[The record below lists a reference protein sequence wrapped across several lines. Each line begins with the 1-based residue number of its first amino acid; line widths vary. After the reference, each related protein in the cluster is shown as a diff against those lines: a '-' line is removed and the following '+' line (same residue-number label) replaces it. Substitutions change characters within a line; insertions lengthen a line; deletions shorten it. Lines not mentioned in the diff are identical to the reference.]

1 MIKKLNYFCL
11 FFIFLLFAC
20 TSKSSISKSEETAT
34 TFSESTNSSFAYTI
48 NKDWLARVKEIVDWA
63 YEEDMYVII
72 NIHHDNTGKDDFGS
86 LLGYYPSEEHKLES
100 IKYLTRIWEQISETF
115 NNDYDEHL
123 VFEVMNEPRLKGH
136 IHEWGF
142 STFCKDCRDSM
153 NVVKEFNQAC
163 LDTIRK
169 SGGNNAKRL
178 VVVPSLCASPFN
190 ALNPL
195 FQLPKDSAKDALALS
210 VHMYSPYDFA
220 MGVPGGEVF
229 TTEHK
234 KSLENELKEL
244 NQEYVLKGIPVII
257 GEMGATNKD
266 NLTER
271 GKWFA
276 YFVQNAR
283 KYGMATCVWD
293 NGSSF
298 PSKTESERY
307 GYYNRT
313 EKKWFFPL
321 LMDIALKASGVDL
334 QNLEADSYLDSNI
347 DIEFQPQNKAQEIV
361 YDMGFGWNLGNTLD
375 ATHWQELQN
384 AGLSTETGWGQPKTT
399 KEMIQGLKALGIK
412 TIRIPISWHNH
423 IDN

>member
-1 MIKKLNYFCL
+1 MMKKLTYFCFIFILL
-11 FFIFLLFAC
+11 FFAC
-20 TSKSSISKSEETAT
+20 SSKNPVLETEEKPT
-34 TFSESTNSSFAYTI
+34 TFFEPEDFGFSYTI
-48 NKDWLARVKEIVDWA
+48 DQKWLARVKEIVDWA

-72 NIHHDNTGKDDFGS
+72 NIHHDNIGEKDFGS
-86 LLGYYPSEEHKLES
+86 VLGYYPSEEHKAES
-100 IKYLTRIWEQISETF
+100 IKYLTRIWEQVSETF
-115 NNDYDEHL
+115 NNDYDQHL
-123 VFEVMNEPRLKGH
+123 IFEVMNEPRLKGH
-136 IHEWGF
+136 VHEWGF
-142 STFCKDCRDSM
+142 SASCQECQDSM
-153 NVVKEFNQAC
+153 NVVNEFNQAC

-169 SGGNNAKRL
+169 SGGNNATRL
-178 VVVPSLCASPFN
+178 VVVPSLCASAYNAFN
-190 ALNPL
+190 SL
-195 FQLPKDSAKDALALS
+195 FKLPKDSAKDALALS

-229 TTEHK
+229 TENHK
-234 KSLENELKEL
+234 KSLENDFKRLNKE
-244 NQEYVLKGIPVII
+244 YISKGIPVII

-266 NLTER
+266 NLDER
-271 GKWFA
+271 AKWFA
-276 YFVQNAR
+276 YFIQNAR

-293 NGSSF
+293 NGSSS

-313 EKKWFFPL
+313 KQEWYFPL

-334 QNLEADSYLDSNI
+334 QNLEADLYLDFNN

-384 AGLSTETGWGQPKTT
+384 AGISTETGWGQPKTT
-399 KEMIQGLKALGIK
+399 KEMIQGLKALGVK

-423 IDN
+423 IEN